1 MHHHVTCHEG
11 VGGQAPLNSIPAP
24 AHLRKPER
32 DDMERSNA
40 EQRLLLDQRARAA
53 AAAATAAATAE
64 AQAAARA
71 QARATQAAVAARQ
84 ARGSAEPEPEPEP
97 RKRRDR
103 KAQQI
108 IFF

>member
-24 AHLRKPER
+24 APLRKPER

-40 EQRLLLDQRARAA
+40 EQRLLLDQRARAVAAA
-53 AAAATAAATAE
+53 AAAATAAATAA

-71 QARATQAAVAARQ
+71 STSNTGRCGGAPSAGL
-84 ARGSAEPEPEPEP
+84 RGAG
-97 RKRRDR
+97 
-103 KAQQI
+103 A
-108 IFF
+108 